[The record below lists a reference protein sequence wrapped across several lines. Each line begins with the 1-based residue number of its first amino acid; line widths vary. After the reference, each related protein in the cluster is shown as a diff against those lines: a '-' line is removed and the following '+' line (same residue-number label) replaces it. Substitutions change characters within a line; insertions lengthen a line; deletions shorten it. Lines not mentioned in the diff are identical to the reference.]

1 MTEFVKTTG
10 KLASSIPSH
19 RQFKYPSEDETY
31 VRRLGSGLLSVWP
44 SLPPELQQKILAEA
58 AIVWDREYGVSQLPQ
73 KLETFVKRHP
83 GRVG

>member
-10 KLASSIPSH
+10 KLASSIPTK

-31 VRRLGSGLLSVWP
+31 VRRLGSGVLSVWA
-44 SLPPELQQKILAEA
+44 SLSPELQQKILTEA
-58 AIVWDREYGVSQLPQ
+58 TQVWDREYGQSGLSA

-83 GRVG
+83 SRIG